1 MEKKIAKFM
10 KKNEV
15 KVNPRKKS
23 LFSRIMNHTTT
34 FHGLE
39 YCTLLLPLAAP
50 FVLLDEW
57 KSNYIHNL
65 TWDEARAKRYL
76 DKWFLKIFD
85 YRDNTFSYYEGWHTS
100 AIRPHALLR
109 PWHWGERMFEEKFRN
124 NIIDFMFNKYEVEGM
139 EKTVVPDEDE
149 LDEAGYEKL
158 WVCFKKEA

>member
-15 KVNPRKKS
+15 KLMKQS
-23 LFSRIMNHTTT
+23 LLSRVTHHTTT
-34 FHGLE
+34 FHGVE
-39 YCTLLLPLAAP
+39 CYTLLLPLAAP
-50 FVLLDEW
+50 LVLLDEW
-57 KSNYIHNL
+57 KSNYINNL
-65 TWDEARAKRYL
+65 VWDEARAKRYL

-85 YRDNTFSYYEGWHTS
+85 YNDNTFSYYEGWHTS
-100 AIRPHALLR
+100 AIRPAALLR
-109 PWHWGERMFEEKFRN
+109 PWYWSERMFEEKFRN

-139 EKTVVPDEDE
+139 KKTVVPDEDE